1 MTSGDATNAAAT
13 ATGPGTRTSDAL
25 PATPPEPASEAAY
38 RGDEDL
44 LRRMLLNVVQNAVQ
58 HTRSG
63 GTVRVHLA
71 PASAESSAEASGWII
86 RVADEGPGISDGE
99 RERVFDRFVR
109 LDPARRDGGAGL
121 GLPIARWIADA
132 HGGALSVESS
142 SAAGTTFRIELRPVF
157 AAV

>member
-1 MTSGDATNAAAT
+1 MRA
-13 ATGPGTRTSDAL
+13 
-25 PATPPEPASEAAY
+25 EPAGEPGAVIHEAAY

-71 PASAESSAEASGWII
+71 PASAESSAEASGCII

-109 LDPARRDGGAGL
+109 LDPARRDGGSGL